1 MIKDFWIGKVVSF
14 DSQADQ
20 VTGQGWGWRYKVR
33 IMGDYS
39 EKDGIEDRDVIYAMV
54 GLPATAG
61 SGAREMMQTP
71 RISQGDTVIGRF
83 LAEDNQAPIID
94 GVIARTKS
102 DKIGEGKFDQKK
114 GFTNGSTEG
123 LLGGQEFNEND
134 NVSTPGLKTCKG
146 VQKGGGKGRKTPEL
160 SLKNL
165 GIDPKVGAK
174 VNALK
179 KPVKEAI
186 EEVQES
192 DFEIA

>member
-1 MIKDFWIGKVVSF
+1 MNKDFWIGKVVSF

-33 IMGDYS
+33 IMEDYS
-39 EKDGIEDRDVIYAMV
+39 EQDGIEDRDVVYAMV
-54 GLPATAG
+54 MLPVTAG

-102 DKIGEGKFDQKK
+102 DKLGDGKFDQKK

-123 LLGGQEFNEND
+123 LLAGQEFNEND

-146 VQKGGGKGRKTPEL
+146 VQKGDGKGRKIPEL

-165 GIDPKVGAK
+165 GIDPKVGAQ

-186 EEVQES
+186 EEVQEA